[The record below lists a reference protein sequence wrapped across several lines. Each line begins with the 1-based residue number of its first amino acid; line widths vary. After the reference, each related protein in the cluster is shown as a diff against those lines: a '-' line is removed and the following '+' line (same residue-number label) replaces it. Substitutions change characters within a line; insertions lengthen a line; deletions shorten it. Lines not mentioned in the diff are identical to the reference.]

1 MEGSSFPGLFEPDAR
16 RADHWDAQWAIT
28 GSGYQGIVA
37 RTSFTLDV
45 APYTART
52 WVCAAGLWSALPR
65 HFLQAAFA
73 PPLCLLTVNGVALD
87 VPQRLLARGEAFEI
101 DLADELRAGTN
112 EISVEA
118 VYLEPPTLD
127 GRALPVRIAVLCQAD
142 LELPGAPLM
151 RIASGPR
158 RSLLRIMPV
167 RPALPS
173 ATWEVLVRRTP
184 TGPWSPADGAFLHPL
199 EAAPLCSLP
208 RRGGRLE
215 READRDLPRVRYLR
229 HDPVPRRTLQPGAS
243 VCIDFGEELVGH
255 LAVRTD
261 GPATLSL
268 APGESE
274 AEAHDLGKR
283 VEGPVRRAV
292 LEESG
297 VWRDRRRSALR
308 YVVVRNDGGQPATV
322 LPSVDAFEADLELA
336 GSFRCADPLLE
347 RIYEVG
353 RRTVLRCTHEHVE
366 SAPKRDR
373 RLWTGDLAA
382 VAGVFALTIGDLAP
396 LRRSLLLSAASA
408 LRSGALPGVGPNPN
422 DLVAAD
428 AMPLWLLAVAAHFRA
443 TGDRATASLLL
454 PTVRRVLAFLGERVG
469 PDGLVGPEEDPDW
482 WLFLDWDR
490 HAPFG
495 CPVERQGS
503 VTALSLLTIAALR
516 ASASLAHAL
525 GHEPEAVAWS
535 TAGERLAERVVER
548 CVDDGRRL
556 FVDWVRGGERSG
568 ATSAFT
574 TACALLARVG
584 DASQRQA
591 LAAALASDTL
601 RPSTTPWGRVLEV
614 EALLR
619 AERADVA
626 LPRIRD
632 YWGGMLARGATT
644 FWEAFDPE
652 ESPDTAL
659 DLNGQRFALAL
670 CHARSGAIA
679 ATLAG
684 TVLGVRPREP
694 GFTAVDVVPCLGD
707 LAWAEGVVP
716 TPRGPIS
723 VRFGEA
729 AGDVELPPGVSA
741 RVRFKGR
748 ETLLPPGRHTV
759 S

>member
-1 MEGSSFPGLFEPDAR
+1 MEGSSFGLEPDLR

-28 GSGYQGIVA
+28 GAGYQGIVA
-37 RTSFTLDV
+37 RTQFTLDV

-65 HFLQAAFA
+65 HYLQAAFT

-101 DLADELRAGTN
+101 DLADELRAGSN
-112 EISVEA
+112 EVSLEA

-142 LELPGAPLM
+142 LELPDSPLM
-151 RIASGPR
+151 RLASGPR
-158 RSLLRIMPV
+158 RSLLRIMPI

-184 TGPWSPADGAFLHPL
+184 TGPWSPVESAFLHPL
-199 EAAPLCSLP
+199 EAAPLLYLP

-215 READRDLPRVRYLR
+215 READRELPRVRYLR
-229 HDPVPRRTLQPGAS
+229 HDPVPRRTLPPGTS

-261 GPATLSL
+261 GPATLSV

-283 VEGPVRRAV
+283 VEGPVRRAT
-292 LEESG
+292 LDESG
-297 VWRDRRRSALR
+297 VWRDRRRTALR
-308 YVVVRNDGGQPATV
+308 YVVVRNDGSAPATV
-322 LPSVDAFEADLELA
+322 LPSVDAFEADLELG

-347 RIYEVG
+347 RIYETG

-373 RLWTGDLAA
+373 RLWIGDLLPT
-382 VAGVFALTIGDLAP
+382 AGVFALTIGDCSP
-396 LRRSLLLSAASA
+396 LRRSLLLSATSA
-408 LRSGALPGVGPNPN
+408 LRSGALPGAGPNPN
-422 DLVAAD
+422 DLVTAD
-428 AMPLWLLAVAAHFRA
+428 AIPLWLLAAAAHHRFTA
-443 TGDRATASLLL
+443 DRATATLLL
-454 PTVRRVLAFLGERVG
+454 PTIRNAIGFLGERIG
-469 PDGLVGPEEDPDW
+469 HDGLVGPEEEPDW

-490 HAPFG
+490 RAPFG

-503 VTALSLLTIAALR
+503 VTALSVLTVAALR
-516 ASASLAHAL
+516 ACGSMARSLGWDADAATWSAAAD
-525 GHEPEAVAWS
+525 
-535 TAGERLAERVVER
+535 RLAERIVER
-548 CVDDGRRL
+548 CLDDRRL
-556 FVDWVRGGERSG
+556 LVDWVRGGERSS
-568 ATSAFT
+568 AVSAFT
-574 TACALLARVG
+574 TACGLLAGIG
-584 DASQRQA
+584 DVSHRQA
-591 LAAALASDTL
+591 FAGALTGDGL
-601 RPSTTPWGRVLEV
+601 RSSTTPWGRVLEI
-614 EALLR
+614 EALFR
-619 AERADVA
+619 ADRADVA

-644 FWEAFDPE
+644 FWEAFDPD
-652 ESPDTAL
+652 ESPETAF

-679 ATLAG
+679 ATLAAS
-684 TVLGVRPREP
+684 VLGVRAREP
-694 GFTAVDVVPCLGD
+694 GFAAVDLGPRLGD
-707 LAWAEGVVP
+707 LEWAAGVVP

-723 VRFGEA
+723 VRWTAERGTV
-729 AGDVELPPGVSA
+729 DLPDGVRA
-741 RVRFKGR
+741 HVRFRGR
-748 ETLLPPGRHTV
+748 EHLLPPGRHLV
-759 S
+759 E

>member
-1 MEGSSFPGLFEPDAR
+1 MEGSAFGLEPDVR

-28 GSGYQGIVA
+28 GAGYQGIVA
-37 RTSFTLDV
+37 RTQFTLDA

-65 HFLQAAFA
+65 HYLQAAFT

-101 DLADELRAGTN
+101 DLADELRAGSN
-112 EISVEA
+112 EVSLEA

-158 RSLLRIMPV
+158 RSLLRIMPI

-184 TGPWSPADGAFLHPL
+184 TGPWSPLDGAFLHPL
-199 EAAPLCSLP
+199 EAAPLLYLP

-215 READRDLPRVRYLR
+215 READRDLPRVRYVR
-229 HDPVPRRTLQPGAS
+229 HDPVPRRTLPPGTS
-243 VCIDFGEELVGH
+243 VCVDFGEELVGH

-261 GPATLSL
+261 GPATLSM

-283 VEGPVRRAV
+283 VEGPVRRAT
-292 LEESG
+292 LEDSG
-297 VWRDRRRSALR
+297 VWRDRRRTALR
-308 YVVVRNDGGQPATV
+308 YLVVRNDGSAPATV

-336 GSFRCADPLLE
+336 GSFRCNDPLLE
-347 RIYEVG
+347 RIYETG

-373 RLWTGDLAA
+373 RLWIGDLLAT
-382 VAGVFALTIGDLAP
+382 AGVFALTIGDCAP
-396 LRRSLLLSAASA
+396 LRRSLLLSAGSA
-408 LRSGALPGVGPNPN
+408 LRSGALPGAGPNPN
-422 DLVAAD
+422 DLVTAD
-428 AMPLWLLAVAAHFRA
+428 AIPLWLLAVAAHHRFTA
-443 TGDRATASLLL
+443 DHATATLLL
-454 PTVRRVLAFLGERVG
+454 PTIRRAIGFLGERSG
-469 PDGLVGPEEDPDW
+469 PDGLLGPEEEPDW

-490 HAPFG
+490 RAPFG

-503 VTALSLLTIAALR
+503 VTALSVLTVAALR
-516 ASASLAHAL
+516 ASAAMARAL
-525 GHEPEAVAWS
+525 GWEPDAGAWD
-535 TAGERLAERVVER
+535 AAADRLAERIVER
-548 CVDDGRRL
+548 CLDDRRL
-556 FVDWVRGGERSG
+556 LVDWVRGGERSS
-568 ATSAFT
+568 AVSAFT
-574 TACALLARVG
+574 TACALLAGIG
-584 DASQRQA
+584 DASQRQSLAGA
-591 LAAALASDTL
+591 LAGDGL
-601 RPSTTPWGRVLEV
+601 RASTTPWGRVLEI
-614 EALLR
+614 EALFR
-619 AERADVA
+619 ADRADVA

-644 FWEAFDPE
+644 FWEAFDPD
-652 ESPDTAL
+652 ESPETAH

-679 ATLAG
+679 ATLAAS
-684 TVLGVRPREP
+684 VLGVRAREP
-694 GFTAVDVVPCLGD
+694 GFAAVDLVPRLGD

-723 VRFGEA
+723 VRWSGES
-729 AGDVELPPGVSA
+729 GTVELPAGVRA
-741 RVRFKGR
+741 HVRFRGR
-748 ETLLPPGRHTV
+748 ELLLPPGRHV
-759 S
+759 IA